1 MNKACQLA
9 AVALLAA
16 GCAAPEI
23 KKAPAVSGD
32 LVEEGRKLI
41 AAASEKDKILWRYRV
56 ALVAMKAGRF
66 TDARQLLDECLPTIG
81 AILTA
86 DERTIKAR
94 SLFGN
99 EAQKIY
105 VGEPYEQAMA
115 YFYRGLIY
123 WMDGEPDN
131 ARACF
136 KSAQLI
142 DGDAKDKAFASDFAL
157 LDYLDGFA
165 TAKLLGDGSDMLRR
179 ARASAVSSETNA
191 LTALPDYDRQAN
203 VLAFFQFGFGPL
215 KHGGGRYGERLQ
227 YHVGHSAVH
236 SVRLKIGE
244 QTLHVSALDDLSFQA
259 TTRGGRL
266 MDDILADK
274 GALKKPLDAI
284 ATVAPV
290 AGAVLAGP
298 KETRGTAL
306 PIIGAGV
313 VAGAVSNAAEAMAD
327 TRTWNNLP
335 QHLAFTAFRLP
346 PGSHT
351 AAMEFF
357 DRDGKPLPKLM
368 RSLTFE
374 VRVGRDTVLFI
385 SDQ

>member
-1 MNKACQLA
+1 MNKVCQLV
-9 AVALLAA
+9 AVALFAV

-23 KKAPAVSGD
+23 KKAPVASND
-32 LVEEGRKLI
+32 LVAEGKKLI
-41 AAASEKDKILWRYRV
+41 AAAPNRDKILWRYRV
-56 ALVAMKAGRF
+56 ALVAMKSGRF
-66 TDARQLLDECLPTIG
+66 AEARQLLDECLPTVG

-105 VGEPYEQAMA
+105 VGESYEQAMA
-115 YFYRGLIY
+115 YFYRGLLY

-142 DGDAKDKAFASDFAL
+142 DGDAKDKAFASDFVL
-157 LDYLDGFA
+157 LDYLDGLA
-165 TAKLLGDGSDMLRR
+165 TTKLLGDGGDMLRR
-179 ARASAVSSETNA
+179 ARASAKTN
-191 LTALPDYDRQAN
+191 ALPDYVASAN
-203 VLAFFQFGFGPL
+203 VLVFTQFGFGPL
-215 KHGGGRYGERLQ
+215 KYGGGKYGERLQ
-227 YHVGHSAVH
+227 YHAGYSPVFAA
-236 SVRLKIGE
+236 RFKMGE
-244 QTLHVSALDDLSFQA
+244 QMVEAKALDDLTFQA

-274 GALKKPLDAI
+274 GSLKKPLDAI
-284 ATVAPV
+284 ATVAPL

-298 KETRGTAL
+298 KETRGAAL
-306 PIIGAGV
+306 PLIGAGIA
-313 VAGAVSNAAEAMAD
+313 AGAVSNTAEAMAD

-335 QHLAFTAFRLP
+335 QHLAFAAFRLP
-346 PGSHT
+346 PGPQVV
-351 AAMEFF
+351 AIEFL
-357 DRDGKPLPKLM
+357 DRDGKPLPKLS
-368 RSLTFE
+368 RTLTFE
-374 VRVGRDTVLFI
+374 VRADRDTVLFI

>member
-1 MNKACQLA
+1 MNKVCQLA

-23 KKAPAVSGD
+23 KKAPTASND
-32 LVEEGRKLI
+32 LVEEGLKLI
-41 AAASEKDKILWRYRV
+41 AAAPAPDKILWRYRV
-56 ALVAMKAGRF
+56 ALVAMKSGRF
-66 TDARQLLDECLPTIG
+66 AEARQLLDDCLPTIG

-115 YFYRGLIY
+115 YFYRGLLY

-142 DGDAKDKAFASDFAL
+142 DGDARDKAFASDFVL
-157 LDYLDGFA
+157 LDYLDGLA
-165 TAKLLGDGSDMLRR
+165 TTKLLGDGSDMLRR
-179 ARASAVSSETNA
+179 ARASAKTNA
-191 LTALPDYDRQAN
+191 LSGYAASAN
-203 VLAFFQFGFGPL
+203 VLVFAQFGFGPL
-215 KHGGGRYGERLQ
+215 KHGGGKYGERLQ
-227 YHVGHSAVH
+227 YHAGYSAVFA
-236 SVRLKIGE
+236 VRFKMGE
-244 QTLHVSALDDLSFQA
+244 QMAEAKALDDLTFQA

-274 GALKKPLDAI
+274 GSLKKPLDAI
-284 ATVAPV
+284 ATLAPA

-298 KETRGTAL
+298 KETRAAAL
-306 PIIGAGV
+306 PVIGAGIA
-313 VAGAVSNAAEAMAD
+313 AGAVSNTAEAMAD

-346 PGSHT
+346 PGPQ
-351 AAMEFF
+351 AVAIEFL
-357 DRDGKPLPKLM
+357 DRDGKPLPKLS

-374 VRVGRDTVLFI
+374 VRADRDTVLFI